1 METKALLRI
10 LVGVC
15 MSARTTGE
23 GAAKVTFAG
32 SLATLPA
39 NMKSI
44 TWRHPGNG
52 LIFSWLSVRVT
63 RDAGAREFPRGE

>member
-1 METKALLRI
+1 METKALLRF

-15 MSARTTGE
+15 MSARTAGE

-39 NMKSI
+39 LH
-44 TWRHPGNG
+44 WR
-52 LIFSWLSVRVT
+52 T
-63 RDAGAREFPRGE
+63 